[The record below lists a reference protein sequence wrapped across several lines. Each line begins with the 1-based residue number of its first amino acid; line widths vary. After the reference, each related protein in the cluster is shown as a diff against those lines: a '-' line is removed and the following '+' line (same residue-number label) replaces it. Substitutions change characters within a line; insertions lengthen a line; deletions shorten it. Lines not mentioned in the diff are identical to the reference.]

1 MVQPSGTTAQD
12 SADPI
17 EEPRAPEPPPARRKG
32 GGLRKWWA
40 RFVVLVLLAAAV
52 LLFLRISAARE
63 SDAARIDLGTVTLT
77 AQPLPVEVAQTGQVI
92 AVTVTA
98 QQRVTAGQRLGTIEV
113 ATTDS
118 DGDPKLTRVNVNSPR
133 SGIVIDLPVTVGSSI
148 APGQPFLEL
157 YDPALLR
164 FETHVPLEDLPEI
177 APSMVATLRTEGISR
192 PVRAQVQR
200 VVPQVGSLEDI
211 EFANANADAAN
222 ADAGADADVDEMTLV
237 LVPASA
243 EEVRGLV
250 PGLRFTGYVDTR
262 TGIPGTARLV
272 SMGR

>member
-17 EEPRAPEPPPARRKG
+17 EEPRAAEPAPPRRKG

-77 AQPLPVEVAQTGQVI
+77 AQPLPVEVAHTGQVI
-92 AVTVTA
+92 AVSVTA

-118 DGDPKLTRVNVNSPR
+118 DGDPKLTRVTVNSPR
-133 SGIVIDLPVTVGSSI
+133 PGIVIDLPVTVGSSI

-177 APSMVATLRTEGISR
+177 APSMTASLRTEGISR
-192 PVRAQVQR
+192 TVHAQVQR

-211 EFANANADAAN
+211 EFANANADTGTGT
-222 ADAGADADVDEMTLV
+222 DAEADVDEMTLV

-262 TGIPGTARLV
+262 TGVPGTTRLI
-272 SMGR
+272 SLGR